1 MVSTNDSPLFSS
13 FCPLPLCACWCFLS
27 LFGFSLSEGECE
39 YECDR
44 VCVCVCFLLTVSHC
58 LPDSRALTKTHRC
71 HGDPLPF
78 LSHLSLC
85 LPLPASLWFL
95 PSCGHRCNPGSPG
108 TGTRGAGWGG
118 GGAHSN
124 SGGMRA
130 ERTQTQ
136 VKVKPG
142 ENILCIQKTLRR
154 TESKQT
160 VVYNQRLYWLGRAK
174 PKVATPGVSSL
185 LPLSPESAL
194 NRAGPLTSLLDLAVT
209 ASEA

>member
-1 MVSTNDSPLFSS
+1 MATPSPSSLISLSVSP
-13 FCPLPLCACWCFLS
+13 S
-27 LFGFSLSEGECE
+27 LRVSGFSLLAGTAATQAA
-39 YECDR
+39 
-44 VCVCVCFLLTVSHC
+44 LA
-58 LPDSRALTKTHRC
+58 RA
-71 HGDPLPF
+71 HG
-78 LSHLSLC
+78 
-85 LPLPASLWFL
+85 
-95 PSCGHRCNPGSPG
+95 GPGG
-108 TGTRGAGWGG
+108 VG

-194 NRAGPLTSLLDLAVT
+194 NRAGPLTSLLGLAVT